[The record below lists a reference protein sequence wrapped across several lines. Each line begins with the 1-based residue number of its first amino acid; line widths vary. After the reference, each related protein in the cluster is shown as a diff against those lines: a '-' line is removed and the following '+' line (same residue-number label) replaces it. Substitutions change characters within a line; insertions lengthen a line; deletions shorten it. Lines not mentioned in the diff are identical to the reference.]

1 MRRLNSALARLRK
14 DLKFFFQMM
23 EITAKRGELHFMRKR
38 ILIAEDEETAR
49 ETLANIARMRGY
61 DVITVAN
68 GVDLLAIAAKERF
81 DIVITDLM
89 MKDLDG
95 ASAAKI
101 MKMQGN
107 ITPVIALTG
116 VSADD
121 VQIVQDSFTRIF
133 SKPVDISRLFQ
144 YVETLIGN

>member
-1 MRRLNSALARLRK
+1 MP
-14 DLKFFFQMM
+14 
-23 EITAKRGELHFMRKR
+23 KR
-38 ILIAEDEETAR
+38 ILIAEDDETAR
-49 ETLANIARMRGY
+49 EALADLARMQGY
-61 DVITVAN
+61 DVIAVAN
-68 GVDLLAIAAKERF
+68 GVDLLSIAAAERF

-95 ASAAKI
+95 VSAAKI
-101 MKMQGN
+101 MKMQGDT
-107 ITPVIALTG
+107 TPVIALTG